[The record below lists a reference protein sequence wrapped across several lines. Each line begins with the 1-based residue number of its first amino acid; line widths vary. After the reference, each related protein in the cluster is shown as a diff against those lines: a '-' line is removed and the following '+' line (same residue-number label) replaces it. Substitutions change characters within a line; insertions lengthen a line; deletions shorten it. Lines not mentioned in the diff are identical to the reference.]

1 MKIIAI
7 RFVSVIGL
15 LSIVAACTPTS
26 VIPHTGGMFTV
37 IATAASEKMA
47 DELVTSKAQG
57 ICGEQNAK
65 VKVIDK
71 ETIYQGID
79 VSQQKLV
86 KLAHD
91 ILPESKTAGSY
102 TPANHEYKT
111 TLTFKCE

>member
-1 MKIIAI
+1 MKTIAV

-15 LSIVAACTPTS
+15 LSTIAACTPIS

-37 IATAASEKMA
+37 IATAASEKRA
-47 DELVTSKAQG
+47 NELVTSKAQG
-57 ICGEQNAK
+57 ICGEQNAE
-65 VKVIDK
+65 VNVIDK

-79 VSQQKLV
+79 ASQQKLV

-91 ILPESKTAGSY
+91 VLPESKTTEPY
-102 TPANHEYKT
+102 TPADHEYKA